1 MNHNFQKHAV
11 VTIKKLLKMK
21 YDFNAS
27 DPQQLAHSMWN
38 IFMSSG
44 LKNKKILIILFGE
57 ADLQD

>member
-1 MNHNFQKHAV
+1 M
-11 VTIKKLLKMK
+11 TIKKLLKMK

-27 DPQQLAHSMWN
+27 ETQQLAHTMWN

-44 LKNKKILIILFGE
+44 LKNKKILLILFGE

>member
-1 MNHNFQKHAV
+1 
-11 VTIKKLLKMK
+11 MK

-27 DPQQLAHSMWN
+27 EPQKLAHTMLN

-57 ADLQD
+57 ADLKD